1 MSSRIEATFADPNAE
16 LLSALAR
23 ELRLSKSQV
32 LEEAVALFQKVV
44 LETRRGH
51 RLAFIDSDRKAVL
64 EFATPT
70 LVRLESAGTVDW
82 GATERPQLTLAAAAA
97 DTVDRLNA
105 APPEPS
111 PALRGALK
119 RRRGR

>member
-1 MSSRIEATFADPNAE
+1 MTSRIEATFADPNAE
-16 LLSALAR
+16 LLSSLAR
-23 ELRLSKSQV
+23 ELKLSKSQV

-51 RLAFIDSDRKAVL
+51 RLVFVDRERQAMR

-70 LVRLESAGTVDW
+70 LVRLECAASADWAGTAHEQVSLT
-82 GATERPQLTLAAAAA
+82 TEAA
-97 DTVDRLNA
+97 DKVERLNEK
-105 APPEPS
+105 PPEPA
-111 PALRGALK
+111 PALKRALK